1 MSRFT
6 HSITA
11 AARKAWHAY
20 SSHRQAVAEAKARGA
35 ATKPPDPASQT
46 IDATLLPVFQLADL
60 ESESLTRDERIK
72 SAFSQCIGT
81 VAPFV
86 LALILSVSNGY
97 FFAGFHDFAWNIP
110 TVLAY
115 VGGTVLELIGLAAIF
130 TAQRALKEGTR
141 SFFLSAFLFAFSLAL
156 VSLLAQYLYLQL
168 LEIRGGLTI
177 PDGAIARI
185 PIVSWLIG
193 VNGMQGHDWLFLIR
207 GGAFHLAEIGC
218 TFLISKK
225 QKSLRRLIAQQRE
238 LQDARLM
245 WERNQLLTDMERTI
259 ADQLALMM
267 SQQRKVTELQFNN
280 YLAGLTSQQQLPEGS
295 VNTDPFVLPTLNG
308 KGSGKPPK

>member
-35 ATKPPDPASQT
+35 ATKPPDPANQT
-46 IDATLLPVFQLADL
+46 VDATLLPVFQLADL

-156 VSLLAQYLYLQL
+156 VSLLA
-168 LEIRGGLTI
+168 
-177 PDGAIARI
+177 
-185 PIVSWLIG
+185 WLIG

-308 KGSGKPPK
+308 KGSGKTPK